1 MINLSFAV
9 NELCPHKITGTCHE
23 LYFYDKVYGAQ
34 VEKSIKKKI
43 HLSFWPIHNHLI
55 FYIQVFIINI
65 NYKPFIRGGKNMIL
79 YF

>member
-34 VEKSIKKKI
+34 VEKSIKKKK
-43 HLSFWPIHNHLI
+43 
-55 FYIQVFIINI
+55 FI
-65 NYKPFIRGGKNMIL
+65 
-79 YF
+79 